1 MTTLIALFWC
11 FENEFKKSCVLC
23 RNFIS
28 IYLSGSR
35 AESISHSFAS
45 LTRERYFQH
54 SKIKFVSSRGHV
66 ISSISK
72 SSFTATLEQQ
82 RSDKVCVSR
91 ALLSASEVSQLSSEF
106 FGWNSRYVQV
116 DESQYKPLLVIIKE
130 VLFLLLLCV
139 KSLLCE
145 DFSMSNVHF
154 PWPDELTI
162 MSW

>member
-1 MTTLIALFWC
+1 MATWGYEFYLI
-11 FENEFKKSCVLC
+11 VL
-23 RNFIS
+23 NL
-28 IYLSGSR
+28 Y
-35 AESISHSFAS
+35 ISHSFAS

-106 FGWNSRYVQV
+106 FG
-116 DESQYKPLLVIIKE
+116 
-130 VLFLLLLCV
+130 
-139 KSLLCE
+139 
-145 DFSMSNVHF
+145 
-154 PWPDELTI
+154 
-162 MSW
+162 